1 MLSEEYINKLKAK
14 VKKKRA
20 KKRRENWY
28 KGLVNQGIDPK
39 TYYKMSLKYKRGR
52 IPAKTRRRMIRER
65 MKKIPMYAQPNFK
78 IITTSRDKHVS
89 TLGTY
94 EKLSDARKAFKN
106 FVKENRESVE
116 MPRRWVKFHG
126 DLFEACDEIYIVKKK
141 KRRDKNLT
149 NDLKN
154 EYGVPVE
161 HSVSGGRWIPM
172 DKETWLVEE
181 KFWVLGYNPYTDR
194 KPLSWIL
201 GNFIIRDTG
210 EHVTAK
216 SIALYSMLILIKTG
230 SKTEVIK
237 CKNKKQS
244 IELYN
249 RIEEFCSRYK
259 MRYNHI
265 MFMGDL
271 GDSYD
276 ISNWITKIADITGW
290 SRIKVEFHM

>member
-1 MLSEEYINKLKAK
+1 MLSEAYINKLKAK

-28 KGLVNQGIDPK
+28 KGLTNQGIDPE

-52 IPAKTRRRMIRER
+52 IKAKTRRRMVRER

-78 IITTSRDKHVS
+78 IITASRNKHVE

-106 FVKENRESVE
+106 FVKENREEVQV
-116 MPRRWVKFHG
+116 PRRWVKLHG
-126 DLFEACDEIYIVKKK
+126 DLFEACDEIYLVKKK
-141 KRRDKNLT
+141 KYKEKNLT

-154 EYGVPVE
+154 EYGIPVE
-161 HSVSGGRWIPM
+161 HSVSGGKWIPIE
-172 DKETWLVEE
+172 KETWLVEE

-194 KPLSWIL
+194 KPFSWIL
-201 GNFIIRDTG
+201 ENFIIREPG
-210 EHVTAK
+210 ERVTAK
-216 SIALYSMLILIKTG
+216 SVALYSMLILIKTG

-237 CKNKKQS
+237 CRNKRHS

-265 MFMGDL
+265 MFVGDL

-276 ISNWITKIADITGW
+276 ISKWITKIADITGW
-290 SRIKVEFHM
+290 SRIKVLFHM